1 MPRRISYQDNPPGI
15 RRCGVSRRG
24 FLAGT
29 AAAALPCF
37 VPGAVLGMNG
47 RTPAN
52 ERIRI
57 GHIGVG
63 GQGSG
68 HVAAMVGD
76 PSVQVMAV
84 CDPFQSKREA
94 NKKRA
99 DERYAAEIGKGTY
112 RGCADY
118 SDFRDLVTRDDID
131 AVIIA
136 SPEFWHALHAIWAMR
151 HRKDVYCEKAMTLTA
166 YESQAVREAVRRHA
180 RVYQLGTQQRSDRNF
195 RFAAE
200 LAINGYL
207 GTLRTVQVAVPGG
220 SSLGVAAPAPV
231 PPGLDYEMW
240 LGPAPYKPYNNL
252 KCSYNWYFI
261 YDYCIGWIGSWGVH
275 HIDSA
280 LWGAPAFHTGCVEV
294 EGTAV
299 IPTEG
304 LGNTSTSWRV
314 EILAANGLRMIFTD
328 EGRQPHGV
336 RFIGDQG
343 WVHVV
348 RGGIKAE
355 PASLLRSALKPEDEH
370 LYESRGHHAN
380 FLECIRTRRD
390 PVSDVDAGFRATVTT
405 IIADIATRLGRKL
418 TWDWTAERFVGDEA
432 ANRMLRRPM
441 RSPWTL

>member
-1 MPRRISYQDNPPGI
+1 
-15 RRCGVSRRG
+15 
-24 FLAGT
+24 
-29 AAAALPCF
+29 
-37 VPGAVLGMNG
+37 MNG
-47 RTPAN
+47 RTAAN

-68 HVAAMVGD
+68 HVGAMVGD
-76 PSVQVMAV
+76 PAVQVMAV

-112 RGCADY
+112 KGCADY

-136 SPEFWHALHAIWAMR
+136 SPEFWHALHAVWAMR

-166 YESQAVREAVRRHA
+166 YESQAVRETVRRHA

-207 GTLRTVQVAVPGG
+207 GKLHTVQVAVPGG
-220 SSLGVAAPAPV
+220 SGLGLAAPAPV

-240 LGPAPYKPYNNL
+240 LGPAPYKPYNSL
-252 KCSYNWYFI
+252 KCSFNWYFI

-280 LWGAPAFHTGCVEV
+280 LWGAPAFHTGRVEV

-299 IPTEG
+299 IPSEG

-314 EILAANGLRMIFTD
+314 EIVAEGGLRMIFSD
-328 EGRQPHGV
+328 DGRQPHGV

-355 PASLLRSALKPEDEH
+355 PAALLRLALKPEDEH

-390 PVSDVDAGFRATVTT
+390 PVADVDAGFRATLTT

-418 TWDWTAERFVGDEA
+418 TWDWTAERFVGDEV
-432 ANRMLRRPM
+432 ANSMLRRPM